1 MSAVGIVVVSSVV
14 VIDAVATSS
23 VMIAGVV
30 TTVVMASAVTSSVVT
45 MIVVVSSVVT
55 MIVVIS
61 VVAMSAVVATSVGTI
76 IVVVSATTAVR
87 MLRIRTI
94 RRRMNTCRRTETN
107 RRFRP
112 VLAPMS
118 PNAFARPGIATTM
131 RLYKRTE
138 TKLPTDTTR
147 RFRA

>member
-14 VIDAVATSS
+14 MIDAVATSS
-23 VMIAGVV
+23 AMIDGAV
-30 TTVVMASAVTSSVVT
+30 TAVVMASVVITSAA
-45 MIVVVSSVVT
+45 T

-61 VVAMSAVVATSVGTI
+61 VVAMSAVGIVVVSSVVMIDTVATSVGTI
-76 IVVVSATTAVR
+76 VVVVSATTAVR

-94 RRRMNTCRRTETN
+94 HRRMNTSRRTETN

-118 PNAFARPGIATTM
+118 STVM
-131 RLYKRTE
+131 RCVPLPPFPAPTE
-138 TKLPTDTTR
+138 TSLR
-147 RFRA
+147 VIS